1 MKRKNKTATQQVDL
15 NKYFTSRNVQ
25 YVIVAFALL
34 IGIYLNWGIE
44 NIIFFCFFVWSILNS
59 YPSSFYAKSSLVSII
74 FIPFLLL
81 IKKESTAE
89 HFAYFGY
96 YLLLSAV
103 IVAIVED
110 YLQSK
115 RFKRK

>member
-1 MKRKNKTATQQVDL
+1 MVEKKKATVKIIDPK
-15 NKYFTSRNVQ
+15 KYITLRNVQ
-25 YVIVAFALL
+25 YAIMAFSLL
-34 IGIYLNWGIE
+34 ITIYLNWRIE